1 MTRIDTIPADG
12 TTAVTVRGLVKHYG
26 ATKALDGVDLDV
38 REGTVLG
45 VLGPNGAGKT
55 TLVRCL
61 STLILPDAGTAVVAG
76 YDVVRQP
83 RQLRRTIGLTGQYA
97 SVDEKLS
104 GWENLYMI
112 GRLLDLPRTA
122 ARKRADELLE
132 RFSLT
137 EAAKKPVLQYSGGM
151 RRRLDLAAS
160 MIGQPSVLY
169 LDEPTTGLDPRTRN
183 EVWAEVQRMV
193 ADGVTVLLTTQYME
207 EAEQLASE
215 LTVIDRGRV
224 VAGGKVDEL
233 KARVGGRTLEIRPS
247 DPGQLPEMARA
258 LSETGLDGVAG
269 SQIQDGMLFVPILA
283 DVQLTAVI
291 GLLAGRGFE
300 IAHIGT
306 HLPSL
311 DEVFLAI
318 TGEKATEQGDDT
330 NDDARDDAQDD
341 AQLKGV
347 AA

>member
-1 MTRIDTIPADG
+1 MTRIDKNPIDSG
-12 TTAVTVRGLVKHYG
+12 TGVAAGTAVSVRGLVKHFG
-26 ATKALDGVDLDV
+26 DTKALDGVDLDV

-61 STLILPDAGTAVVAG
+61 STLLVPDAGSATVAG
-76 YDVVRQP
+76 FDVVKQP

-104 GWENLYMI
+104 GRENLYMI
-112 GRLLDLPRTA
+112 GRLLDLSRKDSRT
-122 ARKRADELLE
+122 RADELLE

-137 EAAKKPVLQYSGGM
+137 DAAKRPAMTYSGGM

-160 MIGQPSVLY
+160 MIGHPAVLY

-183 EVWAEVQRMV
+183 EVWDEVRRMV
-193 ADGVTVLLTTQYME
+193 AEGATVLLTTQYME

-215 LTVIDRGRV
+215 LTVIDH
-224 VAGGKVDEL
+224 GKVIANGGVNEL
-233 KARVGGRTLEIRPS
+233 KAKVGGRTLQIRPA
-247 DPGQLPEMARA
+247 DPDQLGAMARA
-258 LSETGLDGVAG
+258 VTEAGLDGVSG
-269 SQIQDGMLFVPILA
+269 TQVIPDEGVLNVPILS
-283 DVQLTAVI
+283 DEQLTAVV
-291 GLLAGRGFE
+291 GLLGARGYG

-318 TGEKATEQGDDT
+318 TGQKTG
-330 NDDARDDAQDD
+330 DAQDIHRETEE
-341 AQLKGV
+341 V

>member
-1 MTRIDTIPADG
+1 MTRIDDNPEGGAAN
-12 TTAVTVRGLVKHYG
+12 AVTVRGLVKHFG
-26 ATKALDGVDLDV
+26 DTKALDGVDLDV

-61 STLILPDAGTAVVAG
+61 STLIVPDAGTAHVAG

-112 GRLLDLPRTA
+112 GRLLDLSRRD
-122 ARKRADELLE
+122 ARARADELLE

-137 EAAKKPVLQYSGGM
+137 EAAKRPAMNYSGGM

-160 MIGQPSVLY
+160 MIGKPAVLY

-183 EVWAEVQRMV
+183 EVWDEVQRMV
-193 ADGVTVLLTTQYME
+193 AEGATVLLTTQYME

-215 LTVIDRGRV
+215 LTVIDRGKV
-224 VAGGKVDEL
+224 VAKGGINDL
-233 KARVGGRTLEIRPS
+233 KAKVGGRTLQIRPA
-247 DPGQLPEMARA
+247 DPAQLGAMARA
-258 LSETGLDGVAG
+258 ITEAGLDGVSGTQAVPDEG
-269 SQIQDGMLFVPILA
+269 LLNVPILS
-283 DVQLTAVI
+283 DEQLTAVV
-291 GLLAGRGFE
+291 GLLGARGFA

-318 TGEKATEQGDDT
+318 TGQKPTLQDSESDDT
-330 NDDARDDAQDD
+330 TEE
-341 AQLKGV
+341 V